1 MSTLTDSVADT
12 MAAASGTAPAAVN
25 TAAAGSATAPAAV
38 NMVAAGSATA
48 PAAVN
53 TVAAGSATAPAAVN
67 TVAAGSATAPVA
79 VATATA
85 EPAAVSGPT
94 PVPGQ
99 RLLTGRVVSN
109 KMDKTIAVSV
119 ERLVKH
125 PMYGKYIRRTT
136 KLLAHD
142 ADNVCQEGD
151 TVSIKPCRPM
161 SRRKSWMLVRVVER
175 ARPQ

>member
-1 MSTLTDSVADT
+1 MSSETQTS
-12 MAAASGTAPAAVN
+12 AAAAE
-25 TAAAGSATAPAAV
+25 TAAPPAGEA
-38 NMVAAGSATA
+38 
-48 PAAVN
+48 
-53 TVAAGSATAPAAVN
+53 
-67 TVAAGSATAPVA
+67 
-79 VATATA
+79 
-85 EPAAVSGPT
+85 

-99 RLLTGRVVSN
+99 RLLTGKVVSN

-142 ADNVCQEGD
+142 EGNECKEGD

-161 SRRKSWMLVRVVER
+161 SRRKSWVLVRVVER
-175 ARPQ
+175 ARAE